1 MRTLQ
6 FRVFDSS
13 TKLMIDLPH
22 LSVEFGTL
30 EKNYDCETIMQFTG
44 LQDKNGKDI
53 YEGDII
59 KSIHSD
65 SDRSGR
71 FFLKQKLPLS
81 LNGVMTYNDRQAQ
94 FEIIMEKNSLN
105 IVSTS
110 IGWHHED
117 FEVIGNIYEN
127 PELLSTPTAVL

>member
-53 YEGDII
+53 YEGDIL
-59 KSIHSD
+59 KSKVELEGGTESIRKVVYGEGGFD
-65 SDRSGR
+65 
-71 FFLKQKLPLS
+71 
-81 LNGVMTYNDRQAQ
+81 
-94 FEIIMEKNSLN
+94 MEKIEKDGKVDSMYLKKYWKHSLQ
-105 IVSTS
+105 
-110 IGWHHED
+110 
-117 FEVIGNIYEN
+117 VIGNIYEN